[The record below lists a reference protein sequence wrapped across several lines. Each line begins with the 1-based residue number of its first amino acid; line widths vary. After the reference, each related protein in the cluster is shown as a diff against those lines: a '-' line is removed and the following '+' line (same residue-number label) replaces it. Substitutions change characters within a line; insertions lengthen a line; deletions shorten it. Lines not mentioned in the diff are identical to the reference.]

1 MLKLAEKTELNQIS
15 LTGMRS
21 IVLVGLLI
29 VKPRSLEEIRKTF
42 IDLGIME
49 NENSDDILRIDLNT
63 LKVMGCEISRASRK
77 TDFKYVLGKHPFTFK
92 IKDDE
97 TKILKKVYNR
107 IKENA
112 DILTLLDFDDLF
124 KKIASHVGEE
134 QAKEALLGIS
144 ILKYYNI
151 PLIRE
156 LLTDCKEHNTLDII
170 YKKPTSNNESRK
182 EINAQKVVF
191 QNDKVYL
198 YGYDLEK
205 QDTIILNIKRIRSI
219 EGRRP
224 QDENPELKLKKV
236 KFLLKNLRTEEL
248 LENEQIIETKE
259 NGYIIEGKY
268 YADFIAT
275 QRVLS
280 LGANCVVLEPVEFRN
295 SVVNKVKEMRKI
307 YE

>member
-21 IVLVGLLI
+21 IVLIGLLI
-29 VKPRSLEEIRKTF
+29 VKPRSLEEIRKAF

-92 IKDDE
+92 MEEDE

-112 DILTLLDFDDLF
+112 DIVTLLDFDDLF

-134 QAKEALLGIS
+134 QTREALLGIS

-151 PLIRE
+151 QLIRD
-156 LLTDCKEHNTLDII
+156 LLTDCKEHNTLDVI

-205 QDTIILNIKRIRSI
+205 QDSIILNIKRIRSI

-224 QDENPELKLKKV
+224 QDENLEPKLKKV
-236 KFLLKNLRTEEL
+236 KFLLKGSRTEDL

-268 YADFIAT
+268 YTDFIAT

-295 SVVNKVKEMRKI
+295 SVVNKIKEMRKI

>member
-29 VKPRSLEEIRKTF
+29 VKPRSLEEIRKAF

-92 IKDDE
+92 MEEDE

-112 DILTLLDFDDLF
+112 DIVTLLDFDDLF

-134 QAKEALLGIS
+134 QTREALLGIS

-151 PLIRE
+151 QLIRD
-156 LLTDCKEHNTLDII
+156 LLTDCKEHNTLDVI

-205 QDTIILNIKRIRSI
+205 QDSIILNIKRIRSI

-224 QDENPELKLKKV
+224 QDENLEPKLKKV
-236 KFLLKNLRTEEL
+236 KFLLKGSRTEDL

-268 YADFIAT
+268 YTDFIAT

-295 SVVNKVKEMRKI
+295 SVVNKIKEMRKI

>member
-21 IVLVGLLI
+21 IVLIGLLI
-29 VKPRSLEEIRKTF
+29 VKPRSLEEIRKAF

-49 NENSDDILRIDLNT
+49 DENSDDILRIDLNT

-92 IKDDE
+92 MEEDE

-112 DILTLLDFDDLF
+112 DIVTLLDFDDLF

-134 QAKEALLGIS
+134 QTREALLGIS

-151 PLIRE
+151 QLIRD
-156 LLTDCKEHNTLDII
+156 LLTDCKEHNTLDVI

-205 QDTIILNIKRIRSI
+205 QDSIILNIKRIRSI

-224 QDENPELKLKKV
+224 QDENLEPKLKKV
-236 KFLLKNLRTEEL
+236 KFLLKGSRTEDL

-268 YADFIAT
+268 YTDFIAT

-295 SVVNKVKEMRKI
+295 SVVNKIKEMRKI

>member
-1 MLKLAEKTELNQIS
+1 MLI
-15 LTGMRS
+15 
-21 IVLVGLLI
+21 
-29 VKPRSLEEIRKTF
+29 
-42 IDLGIME
+42 
-49 NENSDDILRIDLNT
+49 
-63 LKVMGCEISRASRK
+63 
-77 TDFKYVLGKHPFTFK
+77 
-92 IKDDE
+92 
-97 TKILKKVYNR
+97 
-107 IKENA
+107 
-112 DILTLLDFDDLF
+112 
-124 KKIASHVGEE
+124 
-134 QAKEALLGIS
+134 
-144 ILKYYNI
+144 
-151 PLIRE
+151 
-156 LLTDCKEHNTLDII
+156 DCKEHNTLDVI

-205 QDTIILNIKRIRSI
+205 QDSIILNIKRIRSI

-224 QDENPELKLKKV
+224 QDENLEPKLKKV
-236 KFLLKNLRTEEL
+236 KFLLKGSRTEDL

-268 YADFIAT
+268 YTDFIAT

-295 SVVNKVKEMRKI
+295 SVVNKIKEMRKI